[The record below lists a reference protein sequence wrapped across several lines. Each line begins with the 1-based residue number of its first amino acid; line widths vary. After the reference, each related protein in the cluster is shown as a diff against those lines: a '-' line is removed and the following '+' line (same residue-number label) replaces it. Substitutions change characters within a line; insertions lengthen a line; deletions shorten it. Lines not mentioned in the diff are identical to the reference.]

1 MEESSYKHNYEYLSI
16 EEAKSIINGT
26 FVQGTTNI
34 GGELA
39 TKSNIDKLLTAADK
53 RLTSMVPSTV
63 ASNEFVCFFECINNE
78 DFPDDLEHRWI
89 EITPRQFMFPANG
102 GSVNITGSYGLTG
115 TLGTRKKVGDITDT
129 ITVEENNTES
139 SKSGSKTYYYNNDQ
153 SQQPTINFSW
163 TQPNKD
169 EEFPDDEAHRWIEIT
184 PTNAG
189 NFTEAGGTITVT
201 GSYGLTG
208 SFGTKKTV
216 GYINDTI
223 TVEKNTTTQTK
234 SGSKTYY
241 YNNSP
246 DTVPSATVAW
256 TQDAH
261 IEKFTYEYHIY
272 VGQKADTVRQKFM
285 QLVWQCDQY
294 NRSSKKTVFVGA
306 YKSKI
311 NEQNQVVSNIAV
323 EFGIKDSNLFDKFVT
338 IDNENGTIYCF
349 PTSNNLSYY
358 YTNFGSF
365 TLYVKESEN
374 VTCKVNLIQE
384 KKDVQVIPGDAVKFE
399 YSWDNSQQSERCE
412 LFQAT
417 TVGLN
422 NPNESY
428 KDYCGYFSGQ
438 FPEYKNI
445 THWLG
450 TDPGKPEGEHVL
462 IEFGSIDN
470 YLKEHGNNQS
480 SIAGK
485 TILESLTDNNGV
497 ITATCNAYT
506 NWWGKKSENITLS
519 YIVYHK
525 DSEDASVKKENNTFV
540 LTGYST
546 IKSTSDQ
553 ALCFAAGSNNS
564 VNHYYKVGPTRTYTL
579 SAKFTYY
586 LNSGIFALQTN
597 KDNVGKWQ
605 KGLVWSAS
613 TSTPSCSNVNFK
625 NDGVNI
631 IFSANIDS
639 LHQPDN
645 INKNLG
651 VTYTI
656 GSAYGNIS
664 KEISNI
670 KISDIPHKIAVNT
683 PLGDVVKKID
693 FKEENSVIMSPNL
706 KLNTILDYDIPLEL
720 NFNTVYFKN
729 QITVYKPR

>member
-16 EEAKSIINGT
+16 EEAKSIISGT

-34 GGELA
+34 GGELV
-39 TKSNIDKLLTAADK
+39 TKSDIDKLLTASDK

-63 ASNEFVCFFECINNE
+63 ASNEFVCFFECINN
-78 DFPDDLEHRWI
+78 
-89 EITPRQFMFPANG
+89 
-102 GSVNITGSYGLTG
+102 
-115 TLGTRKKVGDITDT
+115 
-129 ITVEENNTES
+129 
-139 SKSGSKTYYYNNDQ
+139 
-153 SQQPTINFSW
+153 
-163 TQPNKD
+163 

-201 GSYGLTG
+201 GSYGLKG

-216 GYINDTI
+216 GWINDTI

-241 YNNSP
+241 YDNDSSQAP
-246 DTVPSATVAW
+246 TVEVRW
-256 TQDAH
+256 TQSGRK
-261 IEKFTYEYHIY
+261 EVFTYEYHIY
-272 VGQKADTVRQKFM
+272 VGLNNNSINKNFV
-285 QLVWQCDQY
+285 QLVWQNDQHGQ
-294 NRSSKKTVFVGA
+294 SSKKYVYVKAF
-306 YKSKI
+306 KDKI
-311 NEQNQVVSNIAV
+311 NEQGETVSTESVEYIVKDAIANKFSINTTAKPI
-323 EFGIKDSNLFDKFVT
+323 ECYPLNNNLSDSNLNT
-338 IDNENGTIYCF
+338 
-349 PTSNNLSYY
+349 
-358 YTNFGSF
+358 GSF
-365 TLYVKESEN
+365 IVYIKDLKEKQ
-374 VTCKVNLIQE
+374 CKVNLIQE
-384 KKDVQVIPGDAVKFE
+384 RKGIQVISGDAVEFE
-399 YSWDNSQQSERCE
+399 YSWDNLQQSERYK

-450 TDPGKPEGEHVL
+450 TNPGKPEGEHVL

-506 NWWGKKSENITLS
+506 NWWGKRSENITLLYS
-519 YIVYHK
+519 VYHK
-525 DSEDASVKKENNTFV
+525 DSEDVSVKTENGTFV
-540 LTGYST
+540 LTGYSK

-553 ALCFAAGSNNS
+553 ALCFATGSNNS
-564 VNHYYKVGPTRTYTL
+564 VDYYYKVGPTRTHTL

-605 KGLVWSAS
+605 KGLEWNFAF
-613 TSTPSCSNVNFK
+613 STPSCSNVNFK

-631 IFSANIDS
+631 IFSASIDS

-651 VTYTI
+651 VRYTI
-656 GSAYGNIS
+656 GSTYGNIS

-683 PLGDVVKKID
+683 PLDDVVKEID
-693 FKEENSVIMSPNL
+693 FGEESSVIMAPSLNL
-706 KLNTILDYDIPLEL
+706 NKILDYDIPLEL

>member
-16 EEAKSIINGT
+16 EEAKAIVNGT

-34 GGELA
+34 GGELV
-39 TKSNIDKLLTAADK
+39 TKSDIDKLLTAADK
-53 RLTSMVPSTV
+53 KLTSIVPSTGV
-63 ASNEFVCFFECINNE
+63 SNEFVCFFECINNE
-78 DFPDDLEHRWI
+78 DFPDDLQHRWI
-89 EITPRQFMFPANG
+89 EVSPRQFMFPANG

-153 SQQPTINFSW
+153 SQQPTIDFSW

-216 GYINDTI
+216 GWINDTI
-223 TVEKNTTTQTK
+223 TVEKNTTTQAK

-241 YNNSP
+241 YGNDSSQTP
-246 DTVPSATVAW
+246 TVEVRW
-256 TQDAH
+256 TQSGRK
-261 IEKFTYEYHIY
+261 EVFTYEYHIY
-272 VGQKADTVRQKFM
+272 VGLNNNSINKNFV
-285 QLVWQCDQY
+285 QLVWQNDQHGQ
-294 NRSSKKTVFVGA
+294 SSKKYVYVKAF
-306 YKSKI
+306 KDKI
-311 NEQNQVVSNIAV
+311 NEQGETVSTESVEYIVKDAIANKFSINTTAKPI
-323 EFGIKDSNLFDKFVT
+323 ECYPLNNNLSDSNLNT
-338 IDNENGTIYCF
+338 
-349 PTSNNLSYY
+349 
-358 YTNFGSF
+358 GSF
-365 TLYVKESEN
+365 IVYIKDLKEKQ
-374 VTCKVNLIQE
+374 CKVNLIQE
-384 KKDVQVIPGDAVKFE
+384 RKGIQIISGDAVKFK
-399 YSWDNSQQSERCE
+399 YSWGNLQQSESNE

-428 KDYCGYFSGQ
+428 EDYCGYFSQQ
-438 FPEYKNI
+438 FPEYENI

-450 TDPGKPEGEHVL
+450 IDPGKPEGEHVL

-480 SIAGK
+480 SITGK

-506 NWWGKKSENITLS
+506 NWWGKKSENITLLYS
-519 YIVYHK
+519 VYHK
-525 DSEDASVKKENNTFV
+525 DSEDASVKKENGTFV
-540 LTGYST
+540 LTGYSK
-546 IKSTSDQ
+546 IKSASDQ

-564 VNHYYKVGPTRTYTL
+564 VNHYYKVGPTRTHTL

-605 KGLVWSAS
+605 KGLVWSA
-613 TSTPSCSNVNFK
+613 TISTPSCSNVNFK

-631 IFSANIDS
+631 IFSASIDS

-656 GSAYGNIS
+656 GSTYGDIS
-664 KEISNI
+664 KQISNI

-693 FKEENSVIMSPNL
+693 FGEENSVTMYPNL

-729 QITVYKPR
+729 EITVYKPR